1 MAIDLKLEK
10 ECEFS
15 AQDRYDIISAA
26 VTDSYDDGFMNQ
38 FIFERAL
45 YCYALAAFSET
56 DEDARTELFFNIHT
70 NPLDYWMEHLDEIA
84 TMIQEH
90 KETLNILAEDANLWF
105 MDYTEYAYS
114 TRGMLDNL
122 GDIMGGVTQRA
133 QDELVAMQE
142 NGELIDVMNL
152 ADKWGINNEKMQLTE
167 TLFAEE

>member
-56 DEDARTELFFNIHT
+56 DEDSRIEKFFNIHS
-70 NPLDYWMEHLDEIA
+70 NPLVYWTENIDEIT

-90 KETLNILAEDANLWF
+90 KETLNILAEDANLWYE
-105 MDYTEYAYS
+105 DYTDYAYS
-114 TRGMLDNL
+114 MRGMLDNL
-122 GDIMGGVTQRA
+122 GDIMGGVTQMA
-133 QDELVAMQE
+133 QDELVEMQN
-142 NGELIDVMNL
+142 NGELQSVLGI
-152 ADKWGINNEKMQLTE
+152 ADKWGINNEKIE
-167 TLFAEE
+167 INESLFVE